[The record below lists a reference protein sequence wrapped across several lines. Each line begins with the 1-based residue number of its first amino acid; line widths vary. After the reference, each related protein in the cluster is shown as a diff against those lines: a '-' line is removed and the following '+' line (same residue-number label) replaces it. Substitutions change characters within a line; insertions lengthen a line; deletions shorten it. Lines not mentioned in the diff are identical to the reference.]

1 MTAKNLKIGQLF
13 TIKGTDSVYQ
23 LNSFFSTPEQLECDS
38 VNIRTGERR
47 TFSEDDKVKKFV
59 FQPSKDNKF
68 YR

>member
-13 TIKGTDSVYQ
+13 TIKGTDSIFQ
-23 LNSFFSTPEQLECDS
+23 LNCFFASEQIECDA

>member
-1 MTAKNLKIGQLF
+1 MTAKKLKIGQLF
-13 TIKGTDSVYQ
+13 TIKGTDSLYQ
-23 LNSFFSTPEQLECDS
+23 LNSFFATSERIQCDS

-59 FQPSKDNKF
+59 FKPSKDNKF